1 MLSARLST
9 RHWPKKRNKSGKK
22 MILYNVE
29 PANNEPAYSL
39 GLIAKKLKVSNS
51 AIHSVV
57 RNSMRYTAFGN
68 RGDGPNANAQHLFIP
83 IKSAQRLIKDAD
95 AGRILKRAKRIE

>member
-1 MLSARLST
+1 
-9 RHWPKKRNKSGKK
+9 

-39 GLIAKKLKVSNS
+39 GLIAKKIGVSNS

-57 RNSMRYTAFGN
+57 RNSMKYTAFGN

-83 IKSAQRLIKDAD
+83 IRVAQRLIEDA
-95 AGRILKRAKRIE
+95 ANGLILKRAKRIES

>member
-1 MLSARLST
+1 
-9 RHWPKKRNKSGKK
+9 

-29 PANNEPAYSL
+29 PANNETSFSL

-57 RNSMRYTAFGN
+57 RNSLKYTAFGN
-68 RGDGPNANAQHLFIP
+68 RGDGPNANSQHLFIP
-83 IKSAQRLIKDAD
+83 AKSAQRLIED
-95 AGRILKRAKRIE
+95 AGKGIILKRAKRIES